1 MGHMGCRQAKQEDK
15 ERGDVQEN
23 GDLWENGDLQESEYP
38 SDGFKLSIKPFLMS
52 IAGNK
57 RFCSANATTVTLNHD
72 TRKKYLEFFIS
83 YGFII
88 CKGR

>member
-1 MGHMGCRQAKQEDK
+1 
-15 ERGDVQEN
+15 
-23 GDLWENGDLQESEYP
+23 
-38 SDGFKLSIKPFLMS
+38 MS